1 MSFLARRTASVEGAY
16 FYQESKLA
24 VSRLVE
30 KNKKNNPN
38 FASSLNSS
46 ISVVEN
52 ETQADVLPEI
62 LKHSLPSKISEPF
75 SESSISTASKW
86 NLPRDV
92 SKVHSLSTEA
102 INPFGSYIALPQ
114 VTLGPKRWRFPE
126 GENSVFASTAND
138 LRTDK
143 YNIYG
148 DAEKLKAISAGISR
162 IGASFAIA
170 TAVVFGGAALA
181 FGITASKLDIHNSNC
196 CLLWFCP
203 KLKVHNMFESWKPV
217 KLFLKGKFVSK
228 KKKNES
234 QEVGYISAAMEGDNS
249 IRHKRLR
256 SKKGED
262 NVSKDPNQ
270 RNRIQIVG

>member
-30 KNKKNNPN
+30 KDKKNNSN

-62 LKHSLPSKISEPF
+62 LKHSLPLNISEPF

-92 SKVHSLSTEA
+92 SKVHSLSSEA

-148 DAEKLKAISAGISR
+148 DAEKLKAISAGISQ

-181 FGITASKLDIHNSNC
+181 FGITASKLDIHNSEDI
-196 CLLWFCP
+196 
-203 KLKVHNMFESWKPV
+203 KT
-217 KLFLKGKFVSK
+217 KGKDLLQPKFDGVRDQLVPMRVWAESK
-228 KKKNES
+228 SKGWRTVMDKQVQENRLVKELSKNLGVKES
-234 QEVGYISAAMEGDNS
+234 N
-249 IRHKRLR
+249 
-256 SKKGED
+256 
-262 NVSKDPNQ
+262 
-270 RNRIQIVG
+270 

>member
-38 FASSLNSS
+38 FASPLNSS

-62 LKHSLPSKISEPF
+62 LKHSLPLKISEPF
-75 SESSISTASKW
+75 SESSTTSTASKW

-114 VTLGPKRWRFPE
+114 VTLGPKRWLFPE

-138 LRTDK
+138 LRTDR

-148 DAEKLKAISAGISR
+148 DAENLKAISAGISQ

-170 TAVVFGGAALA
+170 TVVVFGGAALA
-181 FGITASKLDIHNSNC
+181 FGITASKLDIHNGEDI
-196 CLLWFCP
+196 
-203 KLKVHNMFESWKPV
+203 KT
-217 KLFLKGKFVSK
+217 KGKDLLQPKFDGVRDQLVPVRIWAENKSK
-228 KKKNES
+228 GWRTGMDKQVQENRLVKELSKNLGLKES
-234 QEVGYISAAMEGDNS
+234 N
-249 IRHKRLR
+249 
-256 SKKGED
+256 
-262 NVSKDPNQ
+262 
-270 RNRIQIVG
+270 